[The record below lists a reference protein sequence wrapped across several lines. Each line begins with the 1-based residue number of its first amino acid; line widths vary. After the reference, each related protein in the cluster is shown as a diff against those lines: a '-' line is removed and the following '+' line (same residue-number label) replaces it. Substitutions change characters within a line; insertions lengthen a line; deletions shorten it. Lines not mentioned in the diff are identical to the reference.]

1 MYFRWCCIANIAN
14 IYPTPLTIPQPSI
27 YLYLVCFSV
36 GSTGAAFG
44 ADWHKRY
51 AKINETTY
59 ALTYS
64 KTDSVD
70 EEGNLDGPG
79 LTTIDL
85 KAVHSIE
92 PYDKA
97 KGKGSTEEKGKKE
110 GKKHKKEKKKV
121 DLDFQRFNIDM
132 GDSEGGKVYSY
143 FCCGSLSR

>member
-1 MYFRWCCIANIAN
+1 MYPSPLILHPHNTSISPFSTPSRLFL
-14 IYPTPLTIPQPSI
+14 PTP
-27 YLYLVCFSV
+27 

-51 AKINETTY
+51 AKINESIC

-85 KAVHSIE
+85 KTVHSIE

-97 KGKGSTEEKGKKE
+97 KVKGSSDEKGKKE

-121 DLDFQRFNIDM
+121 DFDFQRFNIDM
-132 GDSEGGKVYSY
+132 GESDGGKV
-143 FCCGSLSR
+143 